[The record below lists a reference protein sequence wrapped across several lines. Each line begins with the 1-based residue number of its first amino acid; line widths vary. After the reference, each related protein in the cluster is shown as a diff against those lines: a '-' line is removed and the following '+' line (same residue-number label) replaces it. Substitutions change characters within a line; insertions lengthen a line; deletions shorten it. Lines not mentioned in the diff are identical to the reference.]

1 MKNISINNK
10 KNKKAENIVKKSSEV
25 SPKNKA
31 LIAKVDNI
39 KENSKLLK
47 NYNIFKSYSN
57 TIPGKIEENTKKNN
71 YMNMINEDNININK
85 GQNNTSHKKWII
97 KRNSYKIKDDNFFSY
112 NKDTSKNAK
121 NSITPFRIKSG
132 SILYRSENLKM
143 FNLKDSEKNKRK
155 NSYFQLSQTSRPL
168 TYDKLMNKSETY
180 NRKSI
185 INNNLN
191 KIKSNIIKAKKRNKH
206 MTIYENESEEKS
218 SIDSYNE
225 NRKNTQF
232 NLHKRLFINGR
243 EASNYERFCYD
254 TLNEKLIQRDK
265 EKEKKKDEIKI
276 KYNQKVFSRNNQI
289 IIPCERLK
297 KYLTSDKETNSRI
310 LQQIINSIN
319 CSKSIST
326 YKNQISKTNNKLII
340 KKIIDLNNDLN
351 SFKYYVISD
360 LVNKRKKFDKVIND
374 IQKKLNPN
382 EHNKLIIKNILYE
395 KLSNNGNNQ
404 EKMNDEENNEKPL
417 NSLINSFDNTNT
429 KKFGGFVEKRF
440 LGGLKR
446 INKIDFKDSILKSV
460 LDEDN
465 YTTKQ
470 NFNKIEEEKMKKER
484 KNLSKNTKK
493 IKKLAKIIFNKK
505 MNF

>member
-1 MKNISINNK
+1 M
-10 KNKKAENIVKKSSEV
+10 
-25 SPKNKA
+25 
-31 LIAKVDNI
+31 
-39 KENSKLLK
+39 
-47 NYNIFKSYSN
+47 
-57 TIPGKIEENTKKNN
+57 
-71 YMNMINEDNININK
+71 
-85 GQNNTSHKKWII
+85 
-97 KRNSYKIKDDNFFSY
+97 
-112 NKDTSKNAK
+112 
-121 NSITPFRIKSG
+121 
-132 SILYRSENLKM
+132 
-143 FNLKDSEKNKRK
+143 
-155 NSYFQLSQTSRPL
+155 
-168 TYDKLMNKSETY
+168 
-180 NRKSI
+180 
-185 INNNLN
+185 
-191 KIKSNIIKAKKRNKH
+191 
-206 MTIYENESEEKS
+206 
-218 SIDSYNE
+218 
-225 NRKNTQF
+225 
-232 NLHKRLFINGR
+232 
-243 EASNYERFCYD
+243 
-254 TLNEKLIQRDK
+254 NEKLIQRDK